1 MVGWHH
7 RLDGH
12 EFECWLFIPLGGLSS
27 SCGEQGLLFLAVS
40 GLLIVVG
47 VGLLLWRTGSRH
59 MGFSRCRTPA
69 QNCSSWPLEQELR
82 R

>member
-12 EFECWLFIPLGGLSS
+12 EFECWLFIALGGLSS

-47 VGLLLWRTGSRH
+47 VSCCGGRALGTWASVGAAHRLRIAARGL
-59 MGFSRCRTPA
+59 
-69 QNCSSWPLEQELR
+69 
-82 R
+82 